1 MLSRRTMLQMLPAAG
16 MAAQGG
22 RPPNVVVIFADDLG
36 YGDVGCQGSKI
47 RTPAID
53 GLARDGMRF
62 THGIT
67 ANPVCS
73 PSRAGLLTGRYPTR
87 CGVPNVFF
95 PRDEKGMNLD
105 EQTLA
110 ELLKGRGYRTA
121 CVGKWHLG
129 HHKPWLPTSRGF
141 DRYFG
146 IPYSN
151 DMKPAWLMRDTEV
164 IEETAEQTT
173 LTRRYTEE
181 AVKFI
186 GEAGRD
192 PFFLYMPH
200 TFPHIPLYASPE
212 FRGKSRHG
220 IYGDVVE
227 ELDWSVG
234 QVLGALRKAGVE
246 RNTLVLFSSD
256 NGPWYQGSS
265 GGLRGRKGMTW
276 EGGVRVPFI
285 VKWPER
291 VPRGRVCHSLVSTL
305 DLVPTVTKVA
315 GAAAPAKAVDGV
327 DILPLLTG
335 ERATLE
341 REPLLYFHGRDLHA
355 ARWEQWKLHI
365 ARSNAEMY
373 SAAPAGGR
381 RSMRLSS
388 PELYNLELDAD
399 ESADVAA
406 ENPGVVERI
415 RGFVEKEMEGFPE
428 DIRAAWQKLKETPV
442 APRPAGTFPAAAAN

>member
-1 MLSRRTMLQMLPAAG
+1 MLSRRALLQMLPAAG

-53 GLARDGMRF
+53 GLAREGMRF

-234 QVLGALRKAGVE
+234 QVLGALKKAGAE

-285 VKWPER
+285 VRWPGR
-291 VPRGRVCHSLVSTL
+291 VPRGRVCHSLVSTM
-305 DLVPTVTKVA
+305 DVVPTVTRLA
-315 GAAAPAKAVDGV
+315 GAAAPAKAGDGV

-335 ERATLE
+335 ERAVLE
-341 REPLLYFHGRDLHA
+341 REPVVYFHGRDVHA
-355 ARWEQWKLHI
+355 ARWGNWKLHF

-373 SAAPAGGR
+373 SAAPEGGR
-381 RSMRLSS
+381 RSLRLSS
-388 PELYNLELDAD
+388 PELYNLKLDPD

-406 ENPGVVERI
+406 ENPGVVEQMSAY
-415 RGFVEKEMEGFPE
+415 VEKLMGGFPE
-428 DIRAAWQKLKETPV
+428 DIQAAWRRLKETPV
-442 APRPAGTFPAAAAN
+442 APRPAGTFPAAAR

>member
-1 MLSRRTMLQMLPAAG
+1 MLSRRALLQMLPAAG

-53 GLARDGMRF
+53 GLAREGMRF

-110 ELLKGRGYRTA
+110 DLLKGRGYRTA

-234 QVLGALRKAGVE
+234 QVLGALKKAGAE

-285 VKWPER
+285 VRWPGR
-291 VPRGRVCHSLVSTL
+291 VPRGRVCHSLVSTM
-305 DLVPTVTKVA
+305 DVVPTVTRLA

-335 ERATLE
+335 ERAVLE
-341 REPLLYFHGRDLHA
+341 REPVVYFHGRDVHA
-355 ARWEQWKLHI
+355 ARWGNWKLHF

-373 SAAPAGGR
+373 SAAPEGGR
-381 RSMRLSS
+381 RSLRLSS
-388 PELYNLELDAD
+388 PELYNLELDPD

-406 ENPGVVERI
+406 ENPGVVERVS
-415 RGFVEKEMEGFPE
+415 GYVEKAMGGFPE
-428 DIRAAWQKLKETPV
+428 DIRAAWQKMKETRV

>member
-1 MLSRRTMLQMLPAAG
+1 MLSRRALLQMLPAAG

-36 YGDVGCQGSKI
+36 FGDVGCQGSKI
-47 RTPAID
+47 QTPAID

-181 AVKFI
+181 AIKFI

-234 QVLGALRKAGVE
+234 QVLGALKKAGAE

-285 VKWPER
+285 VRWPER
-291 VPRGRVCHSLVSTL
+291 VPRGRVCHSLVSTM
-305 DLVPTVTKVA
+305 DVVPTVTKLA
-315 GAAAPAKAVDGV
+315 GAAPEKEVDGV

-335 ERATLE
+335 GRTTLE
-341 REPLLYFHGRDLHA
+341 RDPLLYFHGRDLHA
-355 ARWEQWKLHI
+355 ARWGNWKLHI

-381 RSMRLSS
+381 RSLRLWS

-406 ENPGVVERI
+406 ENPGVVEQI

>member
-1 MLSRRTMLQMLPAAG
+1 MLSRRALLQMLPAAG

-53 GLARDGMRF
+53 GLAREGMRF

-234 QVLGALRKAGVE
+234 QVLGALKKAGAE

-276 EGGVRVPFI
+276 EGGVRVP
-285 VKWPER
+285 
-291 VPRGRVCHSLVSTL
+291 GRN
-305 DLVPTVTKVA
+305 
-315 GAAAPAKAVDGV
+315 
-327 DILPLLTG
+327 I
-335 ERATLE
+335 
-341 REPLLYFHGRDLHA
+341 
-355 ARWEQWKLHI
+355 
-365 ARSNAEMY
+365 
-373 SAAPAGGR
+373 R
-381 RSMRLSS
+381 RTAS
-388 PELYNLELDAD
+388 
-399 ESADVAA
+399 
-406 ENPGVVERI
+406 G
-415 RGFVEKEMEGFPE
+415 
-428 DIRAAWQKLKETPV
+428 
-442 APRPAGTFPAAAAN
+442 

>member
-1 MLSRRTMLQMLPAAG
+1 MLSRRALLQMLPAAG

-151 DMKPAWLMRDTEV
+151 DMTPSWLMRDTEV

-181 AVKFI
+181 AIKFI

-234 QVLGALRKAGVE
+234 QVLGALKKTGAE

-285 VKWPER
+285 VRWPER
-291 VPRGRVCHSLVSTL
+291 VPRGRVCHSLVSTM
-305 DLVPTVTKVA
+305 DVVPTVTRLA

-327 DILPLLTG
+327 DISPLLTG
-335 ERATLE
+335 ERAALE
-341 REPLLYFHGRDLHA
+341 REPLVYFHGRDVHA
-355 ARWEQWKLHI
+355 ARWGNWKLHI

-373 SAAPAGGR
+373 SAAPEGGR
-381 RSMRLSS
+381 RSLRLSS
-388 PELYNLELDAD
+388 PELYNLELDPD

-406 ENPGVVERI
+406 ENPGVVEQMSAY
-415 RGFVEKEMEGFPE
+415 VEKLMGGFPE
-428 DIRAAWQKLKETPV
+428 DIQAAWQRLKETPV
-442 APRPAGTFPAAAAN
+442 APRPAGTFPAAVR

>member
-1 MLSRRTMLQMLPAAG
+1 MLSRRTFLPLIAG
-16 MAAQGG
+16 AGVHAQSR

-36 YGDVGCQGSKI
+36 YGDLSCQGSQM
-47 RTPAID
+47 RTPNID
-53 GLARDGMRF
+53 RLATEGMRF
-62 THGIT
+62 THALS

-87 CGVPNVFF
+87 CGVPRVFF
-95 PRDEKGMNLD
+95 PRDTEGMNLD

-110 ELLKGRGYRTA
+110 QLLKPQGYRTA

-164 IEETAEQTT
+164 IEEEANQPT

-181 AVKFI
+181 AVRFI

-200 TFPHIPLYASPE
+200 TFPHIPLYASE
-212 FRGKSRHG
+212 AFRGKSRHG

-234 QVLGALRKAGVE
+234 QVLGALARQGVE

-256 NGPWYQGSS
+256 NGPWFQGSS

-276 EGGVRVPFI
+276 EGGVRVPFL
-285 VKWPER
+285 VRWPER
-291 VPRGRVCHSLVSTL
+291 VARGRVCPSLVSTM
-305 DLVPTVTKVA
+305 DLVPTVCRLT
-315 GAAAPAKAVDGV
+315 GAAMPVKPVDGM
-327 DILPLLTG
+327 DISPLLTG
-335 ERATLE
+335 RQAAMERD
-341 REPLLYFHGRDLHA
+341 PLLYFHGKDLHA
-355 ARWEQWKLHI
+355 ARWGAWKLHL

-373 SAAPAGGR
+373 SAAPPSGR
-381 RSMRLSS
+381 RSLMLAN
-388 PELYNLELDAD
+388 PELYNLSLDPD

-406 ENPGVVERI
+406 ENPEVVRRI
-415 RGFVEKEMEGFPE
+415 RAFVDQRMEGFPA
-428 DIRAAWQKLKETPV
+428 DIRAAWKALGETPA
-442 APRPAGTFPAAAAN
+442 APHPAGTFPAAK

>member
-1 MLSRRTMLQMLPAAG
+1 MLSRRALLQMLPAAG

-53 GLARDGMRF
+53 GLAREGMRF

-234 QVLGALRKAGVE
+234 QVLGALKKAGAE

-285 VKWPER
+285 VRWPGR
-291 VPRGRVCHSLVSTL
+291 VPRGRVCHSLVSTM
-305 DLVPTVTKVA
+305 DVVPTVTRLA

-335 ERATLE
+335 ERAVLE
-341 REPLLYFHGRDLHA
+341 REPVVYFHGRDVHA
-355 ARWEQWKLHI
+355 ARWGNWKLHF

-373 SAAPAGGR
+373 SAAPEGGR
-381 RSMRLSS
+381 RSLRLSS
-388 PELYNLELDAD
+388 PELYNLKLDPD

-406 ENPGVVERI
+406 ENPGVVEQMSAY
-415 RGFVEKEMEGFPE
+415 VEKLMGGFPE
-428 DIRAAWQKLKETPV
+428 DIQAAWRRLKETPV
-442 APRPAGTFPAAAAN
+442 APRPAGTFPAAAR

>member
-1 MLSRRTMLQMLPAAG
+1 MLRRREFLHLIPAAG
-16 MAAQGG
+16 LAAQTS
-22 RPPNVVVIFADDLG
+22 RPPNIVVIFADDLG
-36 YGDVGCQGSKI
+36 YGDVGCQGSRI

-53 GLARDGMRF
+53 RLAAEGVRF

-87 CGVPNVFF
+87 GGVPSVFF
-95 PRDEKGMNLD
+95 PRDEQGMNLD

-110 ELLKGRGYRTA
+110 GLLKTRGYRTA

-141 DRYFG
+141 DQYFG

-151 DMKPAWLMRDTEV
+151 DMKPTWLMRDTEV
-164 IEETAEQTT
+164 IEEDANQAT

-181 AVKFI
+181 AVRFI
-186 GEAGRD
+186 ETAGRE
-192 PFFLYMPH
+192 PFFLYLPH
-200 TFPHIPLYASPE
+200 TFPHIPLYASE
-212 FRGKSRHG
+212 QFRGKSRHG

-227 ELDWSVG
+227 ELDWSVE
-234 QVLGALRKAGVE
+234 QVMAALGRQKVD

-285 VKWPER
+285 ARWPER
-291 VPRGRVCHSLVSTL
+291 IPRGRVCHSLVSTL
-305 DLVPTVTKVA
+305 DLVPTVSKLA
-315 GAAAPAKAVDGV
+315 GAPQPAKPLDGI

-335 ERATLE
+335 QRAEME
-341 REPLLYFHGRDLHA
+341 REPLLYFMGRALHA
-355 ARWEQWKLHI
+355 ARWGNWKLHL
-365 ARSNAEMY
+365 ARHNAEMY
-373 SAAPAGGR
+373 SANPPAGR
-381 RSMRLSS
+381 MSLLLAQ
-388 PELYNLELDAD
+388 PELYNLELDPD
-399 ESADVAA
+399 ESCDVAP
-406 ENPGVVERI
+406 ENPEVVRRI
-415 RGFVEKEMEGFPE
+415 RGFVDQAMTGFPE
-428 DIRAAWQKLKETPV
+428 DIRKAWQTLLETPT
-442 APRPAGTFPAAAAN
+442 APRPAGTFPAKAG

>member
-1 MLSRRTMLQMLPAAG
+1 MLSRRALLQMLPAAG

-151 DMKPAWLMRDTEV
+151 DMTPSWLMRDTEV

-181 AVKFI
+181 AIKFI

-234 QVLGALRKAGVE
+234 QVLGALKKTGAE

-265 GGLRGRKGMTW
+265 GGLRGRKGMRW

-285 VKWPER
+285 VRWPER
-291 VPRGRVCHSLVSTL
+291 VPQGRVCHSLVSTM
-305 DLVPTVTKVA
+305 DVVPTVTRLA

-327 DILPLLTG
+327 DISPLLTG
-335 ERATLE
+335 ERAALE
-341 REPLLYFHGRDLHA
+341 REPLVYFHGRDVHA
-355 ARWEQWKLHI
+355 ARWGNWKLHI

-373 SAAPAGGR
+373 SAAPEGGR
-381 RSMRLSS
+381 RSLRLSS
-388 PELYNLELDAD
+388 PELYNLELDPD

-406 ENPGVVERI
+406 ENPGVVEQMSAY
-415 RGFVEKEMEGFPE
+415 VEKLMGGFPE
-428 DIRAAWQKLKETPV
+428 DIQAAWQRLKETPV
-442 APRPAGTFPAAAAN
+442 APRPAGTFPAAVR

>member
-1 MLSRRTMLQMLPAAG
+1 MLSRRALLQMLPAAG

-151 DMKPAWLMRDTEV
+151 DMTPSWLMRDTEV

-181 AVKFI
+181 AIKFI

-234 QVLGALRKAGVE
+234 QVLGALKKTGAE

-285 VKWPER
+285 VRWPER
-291 VPRGRVCHSLVSTL
+291 VPQGRVCHSLVSTM
-305 DLVPTVTKVA
+305 DVVPTVTRLA

-327 DILPLLTG
+327 DISPLLTG
-335 ERATLE
+335 ERAALE
-341 REPLLYFHGRDLHA
+341 REPLVYFHGRDVHA
-355 ARWEQWKLHI
+355 ARWGNWKLHI

-373 SAAPAGGR
+373 SAAPEGGR
-381 RSMRLSS
+381 RSLRLSS
-388 PELYNLELDAD
+388 PELYNLELDPD

-406 ENPGVVERI
+406 ENPGVVEQMSAY
-415 RGFVEKEMEGFPE
+415 VEKLMGGFPE
-428 DIRAAWQKLKETPV
+428 DIQAAWQRLKETPV
-442 APRPAGTFPAAAAN
+442 APRPAGTFPAAVR

>member
-1 MLSRRTMLQMLPAAG
+1 MLSRRALLQMLPAAG

-110 ELLKGRGYRTA
+110 ELLMGRGYRTA

-151 DMKPAWLMRDTEV
+151 DMTPSWLMRDTEV

-181 AVKFI
+181 AIKFI

-234 QVLGALRKAGVE
+234 QVLGALKKTGAE

-285 VKWPER
+285 VRWPER
-291 VPRGRVCHSLVSTL
+291 VPQGRVCHSLVSTM
-305 DLVPTVTKVA
+305 DVVPTVTRLA

-327 DILPLLTG
+327 DISPLLTG
-335 ERATLE
+335 ERAALE
-341 REPLLYFHGRDLHA
+341 REPLVYFHGRDVHA
-355 ARWEQWKLHI
+355 ARWGNWKLHI

-373 SAAPAGGR
+373 SAAPEGGR
-381 RSMRLSS
+381 RSLRLSS
-388 PELYNLELDAD
+388 PELYNLELDPD

-406 ENPGVVERI
+406 ENPGVVEQMSAY
-415 RGFVEKEMEGFPE
+415 VEKLMGGFPE
-428 DIRAAWQKLKETPV
+428 DIQAAWQRLKETPV
-442 APRPAGTFPAAAAN
+442 APRPAGTFPAAVR

>member
-1 MLSRRTMLQMLPAAG
+1 MLSRRALLQMLPAAG

-53 GLARDGMRF
+53 GLAREGMRF

-234 QVLGALRKAGVE
+234 QVLGALKKAGAE

-285 VKWPER
+285 VRWPGR
-291 VPRGRVCHSLVSTL
+291 VPRGRVCHSLVSTM
-305 DLVPTVTKVA
+305 DVVPTVTRLA
-315 GAAAPAKAVDGV
+315 GAAAPAKAGGGGG
-327 DILPLLTG
+327 ILPLLTG
-335 ERATLE
+335 GRAVLE
-341 REPLLYFHGRDLHA
+341 REPVVYFHGRDVHA
-355 ARWEQWKLHI
+355 ARWGNWKLHF

-373 SAAPAGGR
+373 SAAPEGGR
-381 RSMRLSS
+381 RSLRLSS
-388 PELYNLELDAD
+388 PELYNLKLDPD

-406 ENPGVVERI
+406 ENPGVVEQMSAY
-415 RGFVEKEMEGFPE
+415 VEKLMGGFPE
-428 DIRAAWQKLKETPV
+428 DIQAAWRRLKETPV
-442 APRPAGTFPAAAAN
+442 APRPAGTFPAAAR

>member
-1 MLSRRTMLQMLPAAG
+1 MLSRRTFLPLIAG
-16 MAAQGG
+16 AGVHAQSR

-36 YGDVGCQGSKI
+36 YGDLSCQGSQM
-47 RTPAID
+47 RTPNID
-53 GLARDGMRF
+53 RLATEGMRF
-62 THGIT
+62 THALS

-87 CGVPNVFF
+87 CGVPRVFF
-95 PRDEKGMNLD
+95 PRDTEGMNLD

-110 ELLKGRGYRTA
+110 QLLKPQGYRTA

-164 IEETAEQTT
+164 IEEEANQPT

-181 AVKFI
+181 AVRFI

-200 TFPHIPLYASPE
+200 TFPHIPLYASE
-212 FRGKSRHG
+212 AFRGKSRHG

-234 QVLGALRKAGVE
+234 QVLGALSKHGVE

-256 NGPWYQGSS
+256 NGPWFQGSS

-276 EGGVRVPFI
+276 EGGVRVPFL
-285 VKWPER
+285 VRWPER
-291 VPRGRVCHSLVSTL
+291 VARGRVCPSLVSTM
-305 DLVPTVTKVA
+305 DLVPTVCRLT
-315 GAAAPAKAVDGV
+315 GAAMPVKPVDGM
-327 DILPLLTG
+327 DISPLLTG
-335 ERATLE
+335 RQAAMERD
-341 REPLLYFHGRDLHA
+341 PLLYFHGKDLHA
-355 ARWEQWKLHI
+355 ARWGAWKLHL

-373 SAAPAGGR
+373 SAAPPPGR
-381 RSMRLSS
+381 RSLMLAN
-388 PELYNLELDAD
+388 PELYNLSLDPD

-406 ENPGVVERI
+406 ENPEVVRRI
-415 RGFVEKEMEGFPE
+415 RAFVDQRMEGFPA
-428 DIRAAWQKLKETPV
+428 DIRAAWKALGETPA
-442 APRPAGTFPAAAAN
+442 APHPAGTFPSAK